1 VSRQLVINACCCLVL
16 SLSAFA
22 QTKDAWRC
30 ADEVAKTGPYPHLL
44 KLGVPISNNGLVERK
59 VLPDVSDLKGRKLD
73 STIVIDIILDQEG
86 RVACARAKGNDS
98 VLASRSLNAA
108 KQWKF
113 KPHFLNDKPI
123 PIQTQIVFV
132 FENKKV
138 AAQ

>member
-1 VSRQLVINACCCLVL
+1 MNRQLVIIACCCLVL

-22 QTKDAWRC
+22 QTNDAWPC
-30 ADEVAKTGPYPHLL
+30 ADEVAKTGPYPHML

-73 STIVIDIILDQEG
+73 STIVIDVILDREG
-86 RVACARAKGNDS
+86 RVACARAKGSDD
-98 VLASRSLNAA
+98 VLASRSLSAA

-113 KPHFLNDKPI
+113 KPHLVNDKPI

-132 FENKKV
+132 FDNKKV
-138 AAQ
+138 AAH